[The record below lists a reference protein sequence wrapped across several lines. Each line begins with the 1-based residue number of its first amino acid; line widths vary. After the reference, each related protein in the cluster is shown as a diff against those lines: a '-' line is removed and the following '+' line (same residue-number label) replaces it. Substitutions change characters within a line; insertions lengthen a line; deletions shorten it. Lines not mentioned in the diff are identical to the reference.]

1 VIAEEGN
8 LVWAPACCPWSRFAV
23 KSSRPRCGPPRV
35 AERFVGADV
44 YPIRDPGAP
53 LSVTEQRFVALSN
66 RLPELQDES

>member
-1 VIAEEGN
+1 M
-8 LVWAPACCPWSRFAV
+8 